1 MQKPLTVRKIASY
14 VAALFGCG
22 ILLLLLSS
30 CAHSAGQVVV
40 ESTKDDAPPELYVIG
55 PTDVLE
61 VLVWRNPDLSRV
73 ITVRPDGHISLPLIG
88 EFEAAGL
95 TPVQLKEQITEQVST
110 YYKDV
115 PEVTVIVQQANNSF
129 MDIVGEVQRP
139 GRYPL
144 NNKTTLLQ
152 AIQSAGG
159 LAPFASPNKI
169 SVIRGRNGNDEVIN
183 VRYKDILSGKNPGNN
198 ITLKPGDIIIVP

>member
-30 CAHSAGQVVV
+30 CAHSAGQVAV
-40 ESTKDDAPPELYVIG
+40 ESAKDDTPPEMYVIG

-61 VLVWRNPDLSRV
+61 VLVWKNPDLSRV
-73 ITVRPDGHISLPLIG
+73 VTVRPDGHISLPLIG

-95 TPVQLKEQITEQVST
+95 TPVQLKEQITEQVGT

-115 PEVTVIVQQANNSF
+115 PEVTVIVQQANSSF

-144 NNKTTLLQ
+144 NTRTTLLQ
-152 AIQSAGG
+152 AVQLAGG
-159 LAPFASPNKI
+159 FSPFASLNKI
-169 SVIRGRNGNDEVIN
+169 SVVRGRNGNDEVIK
-183 VRYKDILSGKNPGNN
+183 VRYKDILSGKNPGGN
-198 ITLKPGDIIIVP
+198 ISLKPGDVIIVP